1 MATANERLQS
11 LMDDLRQ
18 QRDELR
24 VKLNLAQADARD
36 EWKKM
41 EDRWDRFESRWEAK
55 MEGAG
60 DAAEETADNVEAAL
74 ELAAE
79 ELKSGYRRLRKLF

>member
-1 MATANERLQS
+1 MATTKERMQS
-11 LMDDLRQ
+11 LMEDLQQ

-24 VKLNLAQADARD
+24 VKLNLAQAEARD

-41 EDRWDRFESRWEAK
+41 EDRWETFENRWEAK
-55 MEGAG
+55 MDDVE
-60 DAAEETADNVEAAL
+60 DATEETADNVEAAL

-79 ELKSGYRRLRKLF
+79 ELKNGYRRLRKLF